1 MLSALIRF
9 AIARRGV
16 VMALAALLLLFGGY
30 RLNSAGLDIFPEFA
44 PHQVIIQT
52 EAPGLAAE
60 QVEIGVTQ
68 RIEQALGGLMGLKQ
82 IRSESIQ
89 GLSVVTVVFGDAT
102 DLYRARQMVGER
114 LTQLAAALPED
125 TGPPVLT
132 PLASSSATVLTLGL
146 TSATRNPMDLRG
158 LADWT
163 LAPRLLAVSGVA
175 DVNVFGGAVRQLQI
189 QVHPDKLKRHGLGLN
204 SVLEAARQAVGPQ
217 GAGFIENANQ
227 RFSVRVVAQPDAVEA
242 LRRVVL
248 ARKDGASITLG
259 DVATVA
265 DGPEPPISAAQ
276 IGGQPGVVLMVIGQY
291 GANTL
296 SVSRQVESVLDE
308 LRPVF
313 EKQGVTLHPP
323 LFRPADYIETSIRNL
338 GGHLLLGS
346 LFVVAVLYGF
356 LYNLR
361 TAFISALAIPL
372 SLLAAA
378 LALLEMG
385 ANLNIMAL
393 GGLAI
398 ALGEVVDD
406 AIIDTE
412 NIFRRLRENRRAASP
427 RGQEPASP
435 PLEKGGRGDFSSNPA
450 RQDWEI
456 PPNPPLGKGGTGP
469 GSWVGIQRLR
479 STAEVVFDASLEVR
493 GSVVYASFI
502 VALVFVPLLGL
513 SGVAGRLFAPLGVSY
528 ILAILMSLGVALTV
542 TPALCYLLLGSN
554 GKNGGW
560 GESANPNIPGQADP
574 LGFLPSP
581 QPTADGNPDD
591 DSPLLRWLKP
601 RYRRILSAVFARP
614 RTVILGSLGVCGAA
628 LAVLPFLGGQ
638 FLPQLREGHYIVHT
652 SALPGT
658 ALAES
663 IRSGTQLTDAFLT
676 IPSVR
681 SASQWAGRAERGA
694 DTYGSHYSEY
704 EVRLNPLS
712 GKEQQDVLDRL
723 RAVLRSFPG
732 LLFEANTFLT
742 ERVDETI
749 SGYTAPVVINLYGP
763 DLDVLDQTAQRV
775 ADQLRR
781 IPGATDVQLRSPP
794 GTATVD
800 VRLRPDRLAAWG
812 LRPGTA
818 LEALSASFGGVTV
831 GQRQEG
837 NRAFDVT
844 VLLDPALRQS
854 PDSPAELPLKN
865 AEGVLVTLGQV
876 ADIRQ
881 DEGRYN
887 ILHRDARRVQSVT
900 CNVAGGDVVSFLDEA
915 RARIVRKVAFPPE
928 TYPEFTGAAVEQ
940 AQAREELILQSLLAG
955 TGVLLL
961 THIAIG
967 RLRNT
972 LLTLVNLPFSLAGGV
987 LAALLTGGVLSVGSL
1002 VGFVTLFGITVRNAI
1017 MLISHYRRLTE
1028 EEGLAWN
1035 RDTALKGAEER
1046 LPSILMTALVTAL
1059 AMLPIAINSD
1069 NPGREIMGPMAAII
1083 VGGLISSTALNLL
1096 VLPGLLLRYG
1106 RFGLERETGE

>member
-9 AIARRGV
+9 AIERRGV
-16 VMALAALLLLFGGY
+16 VMALAVLLLVFGGY
-30 RLNSAGLDIFPEFA
+30 RLNHAGLDIFPEFA
-44 PHQVIIQT
+44 PRQVIIQT

-68 RIEQALGGLMGLKQ
+68 RIEQALGGLIGLQ
-82 IRSESIQ
+82 QLRSESIQ
-89 GLSVVTVVFGDAT
+89 GLSVVTVVFSDAT

-114 LTQLAAALPED
+114 LTQLSAALPAGS
-125 TGPPVLT
+125 GPPVLT

-146 TSATRNPMDLRG
+146 TSTDKSPMDLRG

-163 LAPRLLAVSGVA
+163 LAPRILAVPGVA
-175 DVNVFGGAVRQLQI
+175 DVNVFGGDVRQLQI
-189 QVHPDKLKRHGLGLN
+189 QVHPDKLKRHGLGVT
-204 SVLEAARQAVGPQ
+204 SVLEAARQAIGPQ

-227 RFSVRVVAQPDAVEA
+227 RFSVRVLAQPDAAAA

-248 ARKDGASITLG
+248 AQREGASITLG
-259 DVATVA
+259 DVATIA

-276 IGGQPGVVLMVIGQY
+276 IAGQPGVVLMVIGQY

-313 EKQGVTLHPP
+313 ARQGVTLHPP

-338 GGHLLLGS
+338 GGHLLLGA

-385 ANLNIMAL
+385 ANLNIMVL

-412 NIFRRLRENRRAASP
+412 NIFRRLRENRALVKP
-427 RGQEPASP
+427 RPVA
-435 PLEKGGRGDFSSNPA
+435 D
-450 RQDWEI
+450 
-456 PPNPPLGKGGTGP
+456 
-469 GSWVGIQRLR
+469 
-479 STAEVVFDASLEVR
+479 VVFDASLEVR

-513 SGVAGRLFAPLGVSY
+513 SGVAGRLFAPLGFSY

-542 TPALCYLLLGSN
+542 TPALCYLLLGRDR
-554 GKNGGW
+554 KVGW
-560 GESANPNIPGQADP
+560 GESATNPSGTDLHLPEGCRAGLPGMSPNAWGPADP
-574 LGFLPSP
+574 LGIRSSP
-581 QPTADGNPDD
+581 QPSTGRDDGNPDA

-601 RYRRILSAVFARP
+601 RYRRLLDAVFARP
-614 RTVILGSLGVCGAA
+614 GTVILTSLGVCGAA
-628 LAVLPFLGGQ
+628 LAILPFLGGQ
-638 FLPQLREGHYIVHT
+638 FLPQLREGHFIVHT
-652 SALPGT
+652 SALSGT
-658 ALAES
+658 SLPES
-663 IRSGTQLTDAFLT
+663 IRAGSRLTDAFQT
-676 IPSVR
+676 IPGVHST
-681 SASQWAGRAERGA
+681 SQWAGRAERGA

-704 EVRLNPLS
+704 EVRLEPLS
-712 GKEQQDVLDRL
+712 GQDQQDVLDRL
-723 RAVLRSFPG
+723 RATLKAFPG

-749 SGYTAPVVINLYGP
+749 SGYTAPVVVNLYGP
-763 DLDVLDQTAQRV
+763 DLETLDQTAQEV
-775 ADQLRR
+775 ADELRR

-800 VRLRPDRLAAWG
+800 VRLRPERLAAWG
-812 LRPGTA
+812 VRPGQA
-818 LEALSASFGGVTV
+818 LEALDAALSGVVV

-837 NRAFDVT
+837 NRVYDVA

-854 PDSPAELPLKN
+854 PDSPAGLPLIN
-865 AEGVLVTLGQV
+865 PDGQLVNLGQV

-900 CNVAGGDVVSFLDEA
+900 CNVAGGDVVSFLQEA
-915 RARIVRKVAFPPE
+915 RERIARNVTLPAE

-940 AQAREELILQSLLAG
+940 AEARRELIVQSLLAG
-955 TGVLLL
+955 AGVLIL

-987 LAALLTGGVLSVGSL
+987 LAALFTGGVLSVGSL

-1035 RDTALKGAEER
+1035 RATALKGAEER

-1059 AMLPIAINSD
+1059 AMLPIAVNSD

-1083 VGGLISSTALNLL
+1083 VGGLVSSTALNLL
-1096 VLPGLLLRYG
+1096 VLPGLLLGYGEFGAGEQRESTANRY
-1106 RFGLERETGE
+1106 